1 MEDQLFIERTDSNGV
16 VSMVNSN
23 FIDAY
28 EGTEVRPEVDLS
40 TIHVP
45 TEEDIARDT
54 LMMQSLE
61 AKKYLVETDWYVS
74 RKAET
79 GVEIPSDILTKRA
92 QARIN
97 ASN

>member
-40 TIHVP
+40 TIYVP